1 MAKQEEGTPFDITQ
15 RVTVY
20 STDKDKNHTTGDYI
34 EVGALVAE
42 DLIKNGFATADKPK
56 PSKTKE

>member
-42 DLIKNGFATADKPK
+42 DLLKTA
-56 PSKTKE
+56 SLQRTSLTI